1 VVIDVADTD
10 LRVKLT
16 FPTADRGRL
25 VIDYPAS
32 RKDDVNAALG
42 DLLKLRPKHSR
53 AESNMGDPKE

>member
-1 VVIDVADTD
+1 MVIDVADRD
-10 LRVKLT
+10 LHVKLT
-16 FPTADRGRL
+16 FPAEGRGRL

-53 AESNMGDPKE
+53 AESNMGDAKE